1 MSIPSCMRPHRIPNG
16 LVTGPLTGQMRPAAE
31 GVESGGEYEPLEP
44 WIREAR
50 AALAAESPDASCR
63 YSRLLSLTWIRLSW
77 RVLPAAA
84 SRGLFRERGRSQL
97 RPFPVSML
105 IMCV

>member
-50 AALAAESPDASCR
+50 AALAAESRDDGAEP
-63 YSRLLSLTWIRLSW
+63 
-77 RVLPAAA
+77 
-84 SRGLFRERGRSQL
+84 L
-97 RPFPVSML
+97 RPQPLLVGEL
-105 IMCV
+105 LGGLDLAGDPGVLHTQRVDVLGVGD